1 MKLPSITRPVIAAP
15 KIPARPP
22 APLPARLAAIT
33 RPDMVQIAPGKYAP
47 TSDQVPEMTVC
58 AWQKTADGHYHP
70 VPVAE
75 RWIRLDEDMLRI
87 LGFRGDRPRPDTL
100 LRLGRAGFIEV
111 IQATP
116 KCHML
121 NLDSWF
127 NHLRR
132 CAEDPF
138 FWEDEA
144 RIDEYRKSL

>member
-1 MKLPSITRPVIAAP
+1 MKLPTINRPVISSP
-15 KIPARPP
+15 KLPLRPP

-33 RPDMVQIAPGKYAP
+33 RPDMAQIAPGKYAP
-47 TSDQVPEMTVC
+47 TSDKVPEMTLC
-58 AWQKTADGHYHP
+58 TWQKAGDNHYHP

-75 RWIRLDEDMLRI
+75 RWVQVDRFLLRS
-87 LGFRGDRPRPDTL
+87 LGFQGPRPRADVL
-100 LRLGRAGFIEV
+100 LRLGRAGFIE
-111 IQATP
+111 IIRATP
-116 KCHML
+116 GCHML